1 MKVERLDWDSEFFG
15 LRIGR
20 AEVPSAEDV
29 EVLAS
34 KKGTLESVF
43 DLVYVFSKHGLRFP
57 DVKAELMDE
66 KVVYV
71 LSKDVP
77 SETSPNV
84 VSWEPKNGTTDDL
97 LHLAL
102 VSGKYS
108 R

>member
-43 DLVYVFSKHGLRFP
+43 DWSMFFP
-57 DVKAELMDE
+57 NTGFASQM
-66 KVVYV
+66 
-71 LSKDVP
+71 
-77 SETSPNV
+77 
-84 VSWEPKNGTTDDL
+84 
-97 LHLAL
+97 
-102 VSGKYS
+102 
-108 R
+108 